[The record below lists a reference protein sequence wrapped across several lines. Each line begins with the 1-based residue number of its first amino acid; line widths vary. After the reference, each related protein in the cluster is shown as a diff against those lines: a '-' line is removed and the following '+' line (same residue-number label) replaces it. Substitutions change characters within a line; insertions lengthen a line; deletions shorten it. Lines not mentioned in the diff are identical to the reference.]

1 MDSPEALTSEA
12 PKTVPADPATT
23 SGRKLD
29 RSLVHSLAW
38 RAAGDWAS
46 QIFSWGSL
54 LIIVRL
60 LVPSDFGMVAMA
72 VIFFPFL
79 RQISEFGIPR
89 IIVTFR
95 DLSDEHIAE
104 LNTVGAL
111 LGGFSFLLACAAAKP
126 IAIFFKTPP
135 LVSVIIVLVRG
146 QTRQASPFPD
156 AIELASSG
164 QGITGGR
171 GTPRP
176 PVA

>member
-111 LGGFSFLLACAAAKP
+111 LGGFCFLLACAAANEHSRP
-126 IAIFFKTPP
+126 PTP
-135 LVSVIIVLVRG
+135 G
-146 QTRQASPFPD
+146 QAVGETKICGTRQSWDSLRAC
-156 AIELASSG
+156 LKNGSS
-164 QGITGGR
+164 R
-171 GTPRP
+171 RESS
-176 PVA
+176 